1 MGTGRRVLAAWLLL
15 LLITIFAVLEDLGS
29 TAAADDSNITAV
41 SAVPSSVNGG
51 VTTLSSL
58 PPRLAEREKAHLSG
72 VLRAVKKGKHMSRRD
87 KINVLAHVFQILA
100 VFAAMFLFGW
110 TVAAGS
116 DARRPAAIS
125 RALEQAAEEARG
137 LVDDDTESK
146 TEHGSVAMPPAEA
159 PAAAFE
165 SPSAPE
171 APAHAPEAPA
181 HAPGA
186 PARDLSAPEAPAH
199 GVTNDAT
206 TRIFLEEVKL
216 KADCG
221 SHEYATA
228 KTPADSIASA
238 SALAESAL
246 ARARTLLSEGGEQPL
261 HKSHGSNWTPRLEL
275 DDDEDGEVC

>member
-137 LVDDDTESK
+137 LVDDDTERK

-165 SPSAPE
+165 SP
-171 APAHAPEAPA
+171 
-181 HAPGA
+181 
-186 PARDLSAPEAPAH
+186 SAPEAPAH